1 MESLRNGETIKMGTT
16 DNQVNINPH
25 LRSIKEDT
33 LYHIG
38 LTHGKQD
45 LKKMF
50 GDVKFVCMGGTPH
63 RMELFANYIGKI
75 IDFSL
80 PTGACLNDISKNSHR
95 YSMFKVGPV
104 LSISHGMGVPSLS
117 ILMHEVVKLLW
128 HAGVYDATFFRIGT
142 CGGIGLDPGSVV
154 VSTNVLDGRLQPY
167 HETII
172 LGEVVSRKAE
182 VDQRLAQDLVQIGRD
197 LPFNVV
203 SGKTVCTNDFYEGQ
217 ARLDGAFCE
226 YSSSDKDRYM
236 LRLKE
241 AGVTNIEMESTAFTA
256 LTHKAGFKSAVVC
269 VTLLDRLNE
278 DQITPSKET
287 MLAWQNRPQ
296 KLVAQYIKRCL
307 SNAPQLSNENVGL
320 KDLSSAGKSKTLD
333 NLRQRTVS
341 SNSDISPSS
350 SMATLTTYED
360 EQSREKLGAGGSRI
374 RNDSMSTITGVRFD
388 AHLNN

>member
-1 MESLRNGETIKMGTT
+1 MEDSVNGDDSSEIKG
-16 DNQVNINPH
+16 DINPH
-25 LRSIKEDT
+25 LQEIKEDA

-38 LTHGKQD
+38 LNSGKQD

-63 RMELFANYIGKI
+63 RMELFANYIGKV
-75 IDFSL
+75 IDFTL

-128 HAGVYDATFFRIGT
+128 HAGVFDATFFRIGT

-172 LGEVVSRKAE
+172 LGEVVYRKTE
-182 VDQRLAQDLVQIGRD
+182 VDQTLAHDLVQLGRD

-203 SGKTVCTNDFYEGQ
+203 SGKTVCTHDFYEGQ

-226 YSSSDKDRYM
+226 FNSNDKDAYM
-236 LRLKE
+236 LRLKD
-241 AGVTNIEMESTAFTA
+241 AGVSNIEMESTAFTA

-296 KLVAQYIKRCL
+296 KLVAQYIKRSL
-307 SNAPQLSNENVGL
+307 SNVSESSMINGNSASKEPMKNGKGRSPEVNRVRQSSGASST
-320 KDLSSAGKSKTLD
+320 DLSP
-333 NLRQRTVS
+333 
-341 SNSDISPSS
+341 SPS
-350 SMATLTTYED
+350 MAYLMYED
-360 EQSREKLGAGGSRI
+360 EQSQGKVGAGGSRV

-388 AHLNN
+388 AN

>member
-1 MESLRNGETIKMGTT
+1 MNGNGFGENHEVEDDDVFEEEDVFTRVSRGRKNRNPYIMTM
-16 DNQVNINPH
+16 
-25 LRSIKEDT
+25 KEDR

-38 LTHGKQD
+38 LVSGPQD
-45 LKKMF
+45 MKEMF
-50 GDVKFVCMGGTPH
+50 GDVKFVCMGGTPQ
-63 RMELFANYIGKI
+63 RMEVFARYIGKEI
-75 IDFSL
+75 GYTL

-104 LSISHGMGVPSLS
+104 LSVSHGMGVPSLS
-117 ILMHEVVKLLW
+117 ILMHEVIKLLW

-142 CGGIGLDPGSVV
+142 CGGIGLDAGSVV
-154 VSTNVLDGRLQPY
+154 VSTKVLDGRLQPY

-182 VDQRLAQDLVQIGRD
+182 VDQKLACDLVEMGRD

-226 YSSSDKDRYM
+226 FSSKDKDAYL
-236 LRLKE
+236 LRLKD
-241 AGVTNIEMESTAFTA
+241 AGVTNIEMESVAFTA

-296 KLVAQYIKRCL
+296 KLVAQYIKRSL
-307 SNAPQLSNENVGL
+307 SNI
-320 KDLSSAGKSKTLD
+320 SASPMVNG
-333 NLRQRTVS
+333 
-341 SNSDISPSS
+341 NS
-350 SMATLTTYED
+350 TTKE
-360 EQSREKLGAGGSRI
+360 
-374 RNDSMSTITGVRFD
+374 T
-388 AHLNN
+388 